1 MIKIVFYRYYLIGGF
16 AVYYAIVLLFHFFSL
31 GFELMDIIPRLL
43 MIPVGMF
50 GGFLENLFVM
60 SRSFKRT
67 RDYGVFQP
75 IFLFLLVTIALIGP
89 IVVVLFS
96 DEAGFEEIAGLSFVV
111 AGMGLASRV
120 LLVDKVVKEE
130 KM

>member
-96 DEAGFEEIAGLSFVV
+96 D
-111 AGMGLASRV
+111 
-120 LLVDKVVKEE
+120 
-130 KM
+130 